1 MKLVELKNEIKIGDR
16 VNERWNV
23 IGLGIHSVICI
34 LYGRNYRRHFYYHP
48 TDSGKIIEKVE
59 RDGRI
64 IYSRPRKAKKII
76 MKISKK
82 KFFSKHDPKILPIIR
97 KATVGIAGVGGLGS
111 NVAVSLARVGI
122 GKLIIADFDTIEASN
137 LNRQQYFIEQI
148 GKPKVIALLENLKK
162 INPFSEYQIHHIKLN
177 EKNIPIIFK
186 DVDILVE
193 AFDKAEMKKML
204 IETWLSEFPEK
215 PIIAASGLSGYG
227 MNELIHTKK
236 LDNLYIC
243 GDEITKLKNN
253 ISPMAP
259 RVGIVANM
267 QANLVLEMLL
277 M

>member
-1 MKLVELKNEIKIGDR
+1 M
-16 VNERWNV
+16 
-23 IGLGIHSVICI
+23 
-34 LYGRNYRRHFYYHP
+34 
-48 TDSGKIIEKVE
+48 
-59 RDGRI
+59 
-64 IYSRPRKAKKII
+64 
-76 MKISKK
+76 
-82 KFFSKHDPKILPIIR
+82 
-97 KATVGIAGVGGLGS
+97 
-111 NVAVSLARVGI
+111 
-122 GKLIIADFDTIEASN
+122 
-137 LNRQQYFIEQI
+137 
-148 GKPKVIALLENLKK
+148 
-162 INPFSEYQIHHIKLN
+162 
-177 EKNIPIIFK
+177 
-186 DVDILVE
+186 E